1 MATLLVDGIPSP
13 GKLFEL
19 QALLPGASLIA
30 SVSNA
35 HLLSVWTASN
45 PGRFHL
51 QTAADLSGGTWADI
65 DSSVIL
71 TTNGASSASVPLG
84 SAMGFYRLK
93 YQARVLQGIGSLC
106 TAPVVP
112 SLILAPSIV
121 ILILLLISGL
131 PSNDPS

>member
-65 DSSVIL
+65 DSFVIL

-93 YQARVLQGIGSLC
+93 Y
-106 TAPVVP
+106 
-112 SLILAPSIV
+112 
-121 ILILLLISGL
+121 
-131 PSNDPS
+131 